1 MWADNFD
8 EELRELMKALRK
20 AKYVAMDTEFPGTVY
35 KPNQMLSTNL
45 STKDFEQYS
54 LVRDNCN

>member
-8 EELRELMKALRK
+8 EELRELMKALPK

-35 KPNQMLSTNL
+35 KPNQMLSTNF